1 MVDLVGFRVRNQNK
15 ILQIDGCYEN
25 QELVSVDT
33 YVMSSRGNDILGS
46 YAAVNVPSGRKN
58 PVIAVSGSVRGVY
71 IKRISVGL
79 FYIYS
84 GGGIDD
90 KETVKVYVFADPI
103 SAAGGGVGLVVRNR
117 VTGAV
122 VYNSNNKY
130 IRVLG
135 FESVSLGIHNS
146 ASATFP
152 GKTIAIIQG
161 VRPYARKIDMGG
173 PPNQPVGIFGF
184 FSGTIK
190 SPDASTCIIEHRGVA
205 SAVGGRANN
214 TLSVS
219 PWGSYLVIDV
229 TGY

>member
-15 ILQIDGCYEN
+15 ILQIDGRYEN

-33 YVMSSRGNDILGS
+33 YVMSSRDNDIFGC

-58 PVIAVSGSVRGVY
+58 PIIAVSGSAQGVY
-71 IKRISVGL
+71 IKRISAGL

-84 GGGIDD
+84 GSGDD
-90 KETVKVYVFADPI
+90 KRTVRVYIFADPYPV
-103 SAAGGGVGLVVRNR
+103 SVGGSVGLVVRNR
-117 VTGAV
+117 VTGTV

-135 FESVSLGIHNS
+135 FESVSLGLYKS

-161 VRPYARKIDMGG
+161 VRPYARKTDDGG
-173 PPNQPVGIFGF
+173 PPNQPVGLFGF
-184 FSGTIK
+184 FSGIIK
-190 SPDASTCIIEHRGVA
+190 SPDTSTYIIEHRGVA
-205 SAVGGRANN
+205 NAVGGRAGN